1 MFSLHIQVTNQI
13 KQINQ
18 TIVLSPQLG
27 DHRKI
32 RLRKIRLKTIVL
44 SPQPDDHGLTKQI
57 KEKKIDI
64 DGK

>member
-18 TIVLSPQLG
+18 TIILSPQLG
-27 DHRKI
+27 DH
-32 RLRKIRLKTIVL
+32 RKIRLKTIVL
-44 SPQPDDHGLTKQI
+44 SPQPDDHGQTKQI
-57 KEKKIDI
+57 KGKKKNDI